1 MSRIPWTT
9 KNAMMK
15 EALPSSSLVVA
26 LGNDPQESYSML
38 DEVWTLIDKYYIDR
52 TYNNQDWKAA
62 KQLYQAK
69 LEAADNNNEVAVVTE
84 MVQSLQDKYSRVLD
98 ARAYAQI
105 QKFDL
110 IGVGVT
116 LMPDPITKNII
127 VGAPPIPESASAK
140 AGLQVG
146 DLVTEVNGRSTQGET
161 AFDIIDQIAEDPNAP
176 TVQMTIVPRAH
187 ANEADISRFQRTV
200 TMDRAFQAVKNPV
213 IFTLSE
219 RRSDGTKVGYIRISE
234 FNAIVKTKLT
244 DAMSDLQQQGANA
257 FVLDLRHNGGGAF
270 QSAIEIS
277 SLFFEDKVATF
288 VVDNTQGKIP
298 FKTANGDVHV
308 PSNVPIA
315 IWLDDMSASASE
327 VFAGSMHDNCR
338 AVLMGDKSFG
348 KGLIQAVYGLKNGA
362 GLVLTVARYVTPDG
376 LDIQGKGI
384 QPDIS
389 GHVSLP
395 IPGFISD
402 TSGVDFNEVKQRL
415 DPAICHAPV
424 L

>member
-1 MSRIPWTT
+1 
-9 KNAMMK
+9 MK